1 MKPNVFDLPYH
12 VTRDGKVYRL
22 KTQGWE
28 LRKLKIVT

>member
-22 KTQGWE
+22 KNSG
-28 LRKLKIVT
+28 LGIKKA